1 MEELDLKRNRGIE
14 REDRK
19 GEGETETDR
28 RWGREKIR
36 VRNLR
41 RGLYT
46 RKSKI
51 MKNVCDFMDTHCFAF

>member
-1 MEELDLKRNRGIE
+1 MEELDLKRNGN
-14 REDRK
+14 REQRQRK
-19 GEGETETDR
+19 GGETETDR
-28 RWGREKIR
+28 RWEREKIR

-51 MKNVCDFMDTHCFAF
+51 MKNICDFMDTHCFAF